1 MGILTDGVLDIYKDK
16 ERRNYF
22 GISSISTCPRETY
35 YNYRKFQMSNS
46 GEIAS
51 DMDYDLQLQLLL
63 DDGHY
68 QEAEIVDLL
77 TRAGYNLDYVGE
89 KQAEVTIGRAGIK
102 GHPDGFILGGPGIN
116 SSKPPMLEIKA
127 RNYQAFKK
135 FQDQGLDAFPRYRAQ
150 TQLYMHGDNLPY
162 PVEETHV
169 IFKHKESVKLADVIE
184 KKNSDFALPLI
195 EQVDSIIVDGYEPQP
210 VENPLCDG
218 CRFSNLCWGT
228 PTVDFSELTYQE
240 LTDASEKWIQ
250 GKAYQELGK
259 AMEDDARAEFLSA
272 MQGKEGEE
280 GKKELLTSS
289 LRVRRTEFKQKRFD
303 SKKFIA
309 TNSQSIYDSYCNQI
323 DVTQLRVSFL
333 D

>member
-1 MGILTDGVLDIYKDK
+1 MGVLTENVLDIYRGK

-35 YNYRKFQMSNS
+35 YNYKRFQMTNA

-51 DMDYDLQLQLLL
+51 DLDYDLQLQLLL

-68 QEAEIVDLL
+68 QESEIVDLL
-77 TRAGYNLDYVGE
+77 VRAGFDLDYVGDN
-89 KQAEVTIGRAGIK
+89 QAEVTIGRSGIK
-102 GHPDGFILGGPGIN
+102 GHPDGFILGGPQIKY
-116 SSKPPMLEIKA
+116 KPAMLEIKA

-135 FQDQGLDAFPRYRAQ
+135 FSEKGMEAFPRIRAQ
-150 TQLYMHGDNLPY
+150 TQLYMHGNNLPY

-184 KKNSDFALPLI
+184 KKDSDFALPLI
-195 EQVDSIIVDGYEPQP
+195 ESVDSIIVDGYEPEP
-210 VENPLCDG
+210 VENPLCEG

-228 PTVDFSELTYQE
+228 PTVDFTNFTAAE
-240 LTDASEKWIQ
+240 LTDASDKWMQ

-259 AMEDDARAEFLSA
+259 ALEEEARAEFTSA
-272 MQGKEGEE
+272 MGDAS
-280 GKKELLTSS
+280 ELLTSS
-289 LRVRRTEFKQKRFD
+289 LRVRRNTFQQKRFD

-309 TNSQSIYDSYCNQI
+309 TNSQDIYDSYCNKI
-323 DVTQLRVSFL
+323 DVTQLRVSTV

>member
-1 MGILTDGVLDIYKDK
+1 MGILTDNVLDIYKSK

-35 YNYRKFQMSNS
+35 YNYRKFQMTNA

-68 QEAEIVDLL
+68 QESEIVDLL
-77 TRAGYNLDYVGE
+77 TRAGFGLDYVGDN
-89 KQAEVTIGRAGIK
+89 QAEVTIGRSGIK
-102 GHPDGFILGGPGIN
+102 GHPDGFILSGPEIN
-116 SSKPPMLEIKA
+116 PSKPAMLEIKA

-135 FQDQGLDAFPRYRAQ
+135 FQDHGLEAFPRIRAQ
-150 TQLYMHGDNLPY
+150 TQLYMHGNNLPY
-162 PVEETHV
+162 PVEETHI

-210 VENPLCDG
+210 VENPLCEG
-218 CRFSNLCWGT
+218 CRFSSLCWGT
-228 PTVDFSELTYQE
+228 PTVDFSELTYAE
-240 LTDASEKWIQ
+240 LSDASDKWMQ

-259 AMEDDARAEFLSA
+259 ALEEEARADFTKA
-272 MQGKEGEE
+272 MGESS
-280 GKKELLTSS
+280 ELLTSS
-289 LRVRRTEFKQKRFD
+289 LRVRRTSFKQKRFD

-323 DVTQLRVSFL
+323 DVTQMRIAVV